1 MTNFYVVTRVLTFFG
16 TVMRAFWE
24 QVTCRL
30 CSIPV
35 EDVRAFK
42 GSELCGHVEHELV
55 KNKKHIFLVCW
66 LPFTINFI
74 FACCF
79 LLSGAYRVVY
89 VGDIKTVTSWVFL
102 WLGISFAANCVPSFE
117 DVLSFKDAFYSKDT
131 NLFVKIILAP
141 FFAVIYGFGVLERY
155 SLTLIVAVL
164 FAIVFPQI
172 FNVFFPVITTLLQ
185 MLQ

>member
-1 MTNFYVVTRVLTFFG
+1 MTNLYVVTRVLTFFG

-24 QVTCRL
+24 QVACRL
-30 CSIPV
+30 CGIPV
-35 EDVRAFK
+35 EDVRALK
-42 GSELCGHVEHELV
+42 VSELCGHVEHELV
-55 KNKKHIFLVCW
+55 KKKSHIFLVCW

-79 LLSGAYRVVY
+79 LLSGAYRVLY

-117 DVLSFKDAFYSKDT
+117 DVLSFKDAFYNKDT
-131 NLFVKIILAP
+131 KLIIKILFAP
-141 FFAVIYGFGVLERY
+141 FFVVIYGFSVLERY
-155 SLTLIVAVL
+155 SLTFIVSIL

-172 FNVFFPVITTLLQ
+172 FNVFFPVITALVQ
-185 MLQ
+185 ML

>member
-1 MTNFYVVTRVLTFFG
+1 MTNLYVVTRVLTFFG

-30 CSIPV
+30 CGIPV

-42 GSELCGHVEHELV
+42 VSELCGHVEHELI
-55 KNKKHIFLVCW
+55 KKKSHIFLVCW

-79 LLSGAYRVVY
+79 LLSGAYRVLY

-117 DVLSFKDAFYSKDT
+117 DALSFKDVFYTKDT

-141 FFAVIYGFGVLERY
+141 FFAVIYGFGILERY
-155 SLTLIVAVL
+155 SVTLIIAVL
-164 FAIVFPQI
+164 FAFVFPQI
-172 FNVFFPVITTLLQ
+172 FNVFFPIITTLSQ
-185 MLQ
+185 ML